1 MLVELSA
8 RTEHYLKIGLEH
20 GLFSAVGGCLRE
32 ENVLP
37 GLKECSEFVHAL

>member
-20 GLFSAVGGCLRE
+20 GLFSAVGGCLLR
-32 ENVLP
+32 
-37 GLKECSEFVHAL
+37 GKCFAGAKGMQ